1 MKTVRYIV
9 ALFALCT
16 ISCTDLTEKIFSE
29 ITTDNYYQTKDNI
42 YAALTRNYEH
52 AFGMLVGSTYFLQEV
67 TADQLI
73 IPTRGKH
80 GYNGGEYV
88 RLYEHKWTVK
98 ENFLYDAWAR
108 LFKGVALCN
117 NFIADFEA
125 LDFPSFG
132 LDDNVKQRYIAEI
145 RGIRAWY
152 YIFLIDFFR
161 HVPIA
166 TNISDVKGQSTPQ
179 EVFDFIETEL
189 KEVLTQLPQEAGQ
202 SRLKQAAVAGFLV
215 RLYLNAEKW
224 TGTARFD
231 DCAQLAQEII
241 DGKYGTYKLDSD
253 YRGPFR
259 CGINGYQS
267 QENLYQFDTR
277 KNYLEASWLYNM
289 WMHYQARYTLDND
302 WGGWNG
308 GNVAP
313 SRDLEG
319 KLYTNKLGMPFEKYP
334 DGDIRKQP
342 FRVTSVD
349 GDYEG
354 FFLMGTQ
361 YHFDY
366 EKGYGYTDQIVTGT
380 EEYNGLPLVYVD
392 QVGRFSEG
400 AAGLAKGSHL
410 IYGEENT
417 GYRLM
422 KYPWLPQSKNLFQ
435 MNALPEVRLAEIYY
449 SLAECKY
456 RKGDKVGAAQLLDA
470 VRKRYYTP
478 EDWLKFSYEQNP
490 AKLTD
495 DEFIDEWG
503 REFIGE
509 RRRRMDL
516 IRWNLFS
523 TASWWDKKPD
533 QSNQD
538 VFPIPDRILNS
549 NPLIKQTTPGF

>member
-1 MKTVRYIV
+1 MKTVKYIIRI
-9 ALFALCT
+9 AILCT
-16 ISCTDLTEKIFSE
+16 ISCTDLNEKIFSE
-29 ITTDNYYQTKDNI
+29 ITTDNYYQTKDDI
-42 YAALTRNYEH
+42 YAALTRNYVH
-52 AFGMLVGSTYFLQEV
+52 AFGMLTGSTYLLQEV

-73 IPTRGKH
+73 IPTRGRH

-88 RLYEHKWTVK
+88 RLHEHKWTVQ
-98 ENFLYDAWAR
+98 ENFIYDAWSR
-108 LFKGVALCN
+108 LFTGVALCN

-125 LDFPSFG
+125 LDFSSFG
-132 LDDNVKQRYIAEI
+132 LDSNTKLRYIAEI
-145 RGIRAWY
+145 RGLRAWY
-152 YIFLIDFFR
+152 YLFLIDFFR
-161 HVPIA
+161 HVPLV
-166 TNISDVKGQSTPQ
+166 TDISEVKGQSTPQ
-179 EVFDFIETEL
+179 EIFDFIETEL
-189 KEVLTQLPQEAGQ
+189 KEILTQLPQEAGQ
-202 SRLKQAAVAGFLV
+202 SRLQQAAIAGFLV

-231 DCAQLAQEII
+231 DCAQIAREII
-241 DGKYGTYKLDSD
+241 DGKYGIYRLDTD

-267 QENLYQFDTR
+267 EENLYQFDVR

-289 WMHYQARYTLDND
+289 WQHYQARYTLDND

-308 GNVAP
+308 GNIAP

-319 KLYTNKLGMPFEKYP
+319 KLYSDKLGMTFEKFP
-334 DGDIRKQP
+334 DEDIRKQP
-342 FRVTSVD
+342 FRITSVN

-354 FFLMGTQ
+354 FFLIGTQ

-366 EKGYGYTDQIVTGT
+366 EKGYGYTNEIVTGT

-400 AAGLAKGSHL
+400 EAGLKGSRL

-422 KYPWLPQSKNLFQ
+422 KYPFLPQSKNLFL

-456 RKGDKVGAAQLLDA
+456 REGNKIEAAQLLDM
-470 VRKRYYTP
+470 VRKRYYKP
-478 EDWLKFSYEQNP
+478 EDWPKFSYEQNS

-495 DEFIDEWG
+495 DELIDEWG
-503 REFIGE
+503 REFVGE

-523 TASWWDKKPD
+523 TANWWDKIPD

-538 VFPIPDRILNS
+538 VFPIPERILNS
-549 NPLIKQTTPGF
+549 NPLIQQTTPGF